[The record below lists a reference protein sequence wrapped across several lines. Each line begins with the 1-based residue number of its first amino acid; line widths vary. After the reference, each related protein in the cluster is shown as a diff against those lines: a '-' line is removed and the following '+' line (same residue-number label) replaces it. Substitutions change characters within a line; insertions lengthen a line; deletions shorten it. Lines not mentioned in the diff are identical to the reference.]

1 MNAFNEIHRE
11 KSLKCNREKKGKIE
25 FYDTG
30 LQNNSYIIIIFVIVV
45 RKKDTSDNKIMPTRI
60 PS

>member
-1 MNAFNEIHRE
+1 MNALMKYTERNLC
-11 KSLKCNREKKGKIE
+11 KSEKKGKIE

-30 LQNNSYIIIIFVIVV
+30 LQNNSYIIIIFVTVA
-45 RKKDTSDNKIMPTRI
+45 RKKDTSDNKIMPARI